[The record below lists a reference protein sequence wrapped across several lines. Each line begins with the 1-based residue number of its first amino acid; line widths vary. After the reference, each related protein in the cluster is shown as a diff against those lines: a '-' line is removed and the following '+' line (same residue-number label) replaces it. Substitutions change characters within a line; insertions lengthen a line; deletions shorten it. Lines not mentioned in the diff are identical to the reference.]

1 VAFRRPTIETL
12 VDVLRC
18 PTPEGVSER
27 QATVDYVRQCAPLLV
42 IQDQGVDFV
51 HQSAKDCLLHG
62 ANDTDPAFE
71 AFRIETHSA
80 HLYAA
85 QRCLQSL
92 SDGTYLQYY
101 ALLNWPKHARSLGGL
116 LLDLIRQEPTFFEEH
131 SAVRDSLWRKYSYNF
146 RGIPN
151 KPPPR
156 LHVACFLGLET
167 WVRFILEDSETSSSE
182 SAKHLIETCSSG
194 WSSLDY
200 AEENGDQTTVDFLLN
215 RGLANEWWNAITE
228 SFIRRA
234 DSVGYLRRV
243 ELLLNRGADVNA
255 QDCFGWWPL
264 QYAMETKHR
273 TVIELILSRGAC
285 VNVNPWQPG
294 SPVIDAVAT
303 GLSNVVQLVLARST
317 NPHAP
322 DADGMTPIML
332 SMSRTPY
339 DLNIIRL
346 LAKHGAVFEPPKKG
360 LNKGL
365 LIRALLEKDQYLV
378 EWLLAHGAEP
388 NIYEDGGQHVL
399 HGARCR
405 GPEMFVKLLIDHGAN
420 PNCRDSHGNT
430 LLHLEAGTQ
439 GRLYMMR
446 LLLGRNANVN
456 ARNFAGN
463 MALHEAFCRG
473 DEALVKIQLLI
484 DHGADPS
491 CLNGN
496 RDAPLHLAAKTGPRP
511 DLITLLLENKV
522 DVNARD
528 PDGNTALHIAIV
540 NLERPKDV
548 VQVLLA
554 HHANPNIRNS
564 YGNSPLHLSSLGTRI
579 LAAREADHR
588 SADANSKNVIDA
600 LCFAAE
606 SNDYDVAQILISRGA
621 DVNALSADGYT
632 ALHIAAL
639 KGNLMLAELLCD
651 HGIDVNARD
660 KIGRTALQY
669 ATLTRHSD
677 LVALLRG
684 KGAEVD

>member
-1 VAFRRPTIETL
+1 
-12 VDVLRC
+12 
-18 PTPEGVSER
+18 
-27 QATVDYVRQCAPLLV
+27 
-42 IQDQGVDFV
+42 
-51 HQSAKDCLLHG
+51 
-62 ANDTDPAFE
+62 
-71 AFRIETHSA
+71 
-80 HLYAA
+80 
-85 QRCLQSL
+85 
-92 SDGTYLQYY
+92 
-101 ALLNWPKHARSLGGL
+101 
-116 LLDLIRQEPTFFEEH
+116 
-131 SAVRDSLWRKYSYNF
+131 
-146 RGIPN
+146 
-151 KPPPR
+151 
-156 LHVACFLGLET
+156 
-167 WVRFILEDSETSSSE
+167 
-182 SAKHLIETCSSG
+182 
-194 WSSLDY
+194 
-200 AEENGDQTTVDFLLN
+200 
-215 RGLANEWWNAITE
+215 
-228 SFIRRA
+228 
-234 DSVGYLRRV
+234 
-243 ELLLNRGADVNA
+243 
-255 QDCFGWWPL
+255 
-264 QYAMETKHR
+264 
-273 TVIELILSRGAC
+273 
-285 VNVNPWQPG
+285 
-294 SPVIDAVAT
+294 
-303 GLSNVVQLVLARST
+303 
-317 NPHAP
+317 
-322 DADGMTPIML
+322 
-332 SMSRTPY
+332 
-339 DLNIIRL
+339 
-346 LAKHGAVFEPPKKG
+346 
-360 LNKGL
+360 
-365 LIRALLEKDQYLV
+365 V

-430 LLHLEAGTQ
+430 LLHLEAGAQ